1 MSEQKIELDKR
12 FLFSHINGDRLQK
25 YFKQPDRLKFGS
37 ILKIAYWVVNKPL
50 RVMYFYM
57 LCENGLQNF
66 QAFNLAYRDHIS
78 DIEKYIRENISKFQL
93 EEHL

>member
-1 MSEQKIELDKR
+1 
-12 FLFSHINGDRLQK
+12 
-25 YFKQPDRLKFGS
+25 
-37 ILKIAYWVVNKPL
+37 
-50 RVMYFYM
+50 MYFYM